1 MKKTML
7 LFVSMLSLNTNC
19 RELPSYSELLNLLL
33 LKTTSIN
40 NGSRRLPSYP
50 DLLDLLLLKTTPM
63 RRFLSND
70 MNRAGLIWDRP
81 VVISPELIE
90 ECPERIGQIEKEYA
104 MIADSETPPMI
115 HPSVITHELKK
126 ALDNFTLLAY
136 KK

>member
-70 MNRAGLIWDRP
+70 MNRAGLAWDRP

-90 ECPERIGQIEKEYA
+90 KCPEKIDQIEKEYA
-104 MIADSETPPMI
+104 MSADSETPPMI
-115 HPSVITHELKK
+115 HPSVITDQLEKTLN
-126 ALDNFTLLAY
+126 NFTLLAY